1 MERPVPGGLRGE
13 KEEEEEE
20 RVLVS
25 EHSWR
30 PCPTAR
36 RRVQGCLEWV
46 KRQLF
51 RVGED
56 WYFLFILGVLMA
68 TISFTMDI
76 IIARLHAGKTWRG
89 FHRRLGA
96 PRGFGGYL
104 SGGAA
109 PLPTPLLQP
118 TCGCTERSETSGC
131 SSTSR
136 GPCTPWHWLPS
147 PPASPRASPR
157 TPEVSQLHPDLPGS
171 LKCPLGDGEPLKFEF
186 WFPHPRL
193 ALGSGIS
200 ELKTILMGVVLE
212 DYLAIKNFGA
222 KVVGLTCTLT
232 CGSTLFLGK
241 VGPYVHLSAMA
252 AAYLGKMRTT
262 VTREYENKFK
272 QHEMLVAAQAV
283 GVATVFGAP
292 ISGVLF
298 SIEVM
303 SPYFAVRDYWRG
315 FFAATCGAFMFRLLA
330 VFNSEQGKAGQ
341 AGCVPSSPLPSS
353 RGIFGVL
360 TTKPTPS
367 FLFPLPETI
376 AAVFKSNL
384 KIDFPFDLLETFF
397 FLILGIICGIVAC
410 AYLFCQRWLMVAVR
424 KNQLTAKLLATDKPV
439 YTVLVVLLFA
449 SITFPPGLGQFM
461 ASRLTMKEYLTSLFE
476 NRTWGLLTLNASGV
490 AKPGELWQEWD
501 HPSAT
506 IYGTL
511 IFFLLMKFWMLI
523 LATTLPLPA
532 GYFMPIFIYGE
543 SGAGRTGGT
552 VRPGEGG
559 KGFIEP
565 LEWGYWK
572 CIQPWRGI
580 HRVWGYRGGIQFQEG
595 CRKVVTSTSTI
606 FWGTSWDLPTFPP
619 PPNLGAAIGRLVG
632 EVVALLFPRGLYSEG
647 PPRPI
652 IPAGYALA
660 GAAAF
665 SGSVTHAVST
675 SLLVCEATGHMGH
688 VLPTVLA
695 VLVANAITQKNQPSF
710 YDAPII
716 VKKLP
721 YLPPIRSR
729 HIASYRVVV
738 EEFMER
744 QVVALAK
751 GDGFQEVLAA
761 LDASTDAEYPVVE
774 SIGSPTL
781 VGTVSRSQLVTFL
794 QSHEHPQALQGE
806 KLAIMGTLGDDCTIE
821 PIMLQFSPWTS
832 LHQAYHLFQLLKLQ
846 RVFVTRSGE
855 LVGAVSRAELRR
867 AIEDVANPK

>member
-1 MERPVPGGLRGE
+1 E
-13 KEEEEEE
+13 KEEE

-36 RRVQGCLEWV
+36 RRLRGCLEWV

-56 WYFLFILGVLMA
+56 WYFLFVLGVLMA
-68 TISFTMDI
+68 TISFTMDVVV
-76 IIARLHAGKTWRG
+76 ARLYAAHTWLYREIG
-89 FHRRLGA
+89 DIAVLK
-96 PRGFGGYL
+96 YL
-104 SGGAA
+104 SWTLFPTALAA
-109 PLPTPLLQP
+109 FSTGFSQSITPH
-118 TCGCTERSETSGC
+118 SG
-131 SSTSR
+131 
-136 GPCTPWHWLPS
+136 
-147 PPASPRASPR
+147 
-157 TPEVSQLHPDLPGS
+157 
-171 LKCPLGDGEPLKFEF
+171 
-186 WFPHPRL
+186 
-193 ALGSGIS
+193 GSGIP

-212 DYLAIKNFGA
+212 DYLAIQNFGA
-222 KVVGLTCTLT
+222 KVVGLTCTLV

-241 VGPYVHLSAMA
+241 VGPYVHISAMA

-303 SPYFAVRDYWRG
+303 SPHFAVRDYWRG

-330 VFNSEQGKAGQ
+330 VFNSEQGKAAQ
-341 AGCVPSSPLPSS
+341 AGQ
-353 RGIFGVL
+353 
-360 TTKPTPS
+360 
-367 FLFPLPETI
+367 TI
-376 AAVFKSNL
+376 AAVFKSDL

-397 FLILGIICGIVAC
+397 FVILGTICGTVAC
-410 AYLFCQRWLMVAVR
+410 AYLFCQRWMMVAVK
-424 KNQLTAKLLATDKPV
+424 KNWLTAKLLATDKPV
-439 YTVLVVLLFA
+439 YTVLVVLLLA

-461 ASRLTMKEYLTSLFE
+461 ASRLTMKEYLTSLFD
-476 NRTWGLLTLNASGV
+476 NRTWSTLAPNASGM
-490 AKPGELWQEWD
+490 AKPGGLWQEWD

-511 IFFLLMKFWMLI
+511 TFFLLMKFWMLI

-532 GYFMPIFIYGE
+532 GYFMPIFIYG
-543 SGAGRTGGT
+543 
-552 VRPGEGG
+552 
-559 KGFIEP
+559 
-565 LEWGYWK
+565 
-572 CIQPWRGI
+572 
-580 HRVWGYRGGIQFQEG
+580 
-595 CRKVVTSTSTI
+595 
-606 FWGTSWDLPTFPP
+606 
-619 PPNLGAAIGRLVG
+619 AAIGRLLG
-632 EVVALLFPRGLYSEG
+632 EVVALLFPRGLHSEG

-675 SLLVCEATGHMGH
+675 ALLVCEATGHLGH

-710 YDAPII
+710 YDAGII

-729 HIASYRVVV
+729 HMASYRVMV

-744 QVVALAK
+744 RVVALAK
-751 GDGFQEVLAA
+751 GDGFQEVLVA
-761 LDASTDAEYPVVE
+761 LDASADTEYPVVE
-774 SIGSPTL
+774 STGSPML

-794 QSHEHPQALQGE
+794 QSHEHPQAPQGE
-806 KLAIMGTLGDDCTIE
+806 KLATAGTLGDDCAIE

-855 LVGAVSRAELRR
+855 LVGAVSRAEVR
-867 AIEDVANPK
+867 

>member
-13 KEEEEEE
+13 KEEEEEEEVE

-36 RRVQGCLEWV
+36 RRVRGCLQWV

-76 IIARLHAGKTWRG
+76 IVSRLHLAHMWLYREIGDIGVLK
-89 FHRRLGA
+89 
-96 PRGFGGYL
+96 YL
-104 SGGAA
+104 SWTLYPMALAA
-109 PLPTPLLQP
+109 FSTGFSQSITPH
-118 TCGCTERSETSGC
+118 SG
-131 SSTSR
+131 
-136 GPCTPWHWLPS
+136 
-147 PPASPRASPR
+147 
-157 TPEVSQLHPDLPGS
+157 
-171 LKCPLGDGEPLKFEF
+171 
-186 WFPHPRL
+186 
-193 ALGSGIS
+193 GSGIP

-212 DYLAIKNFGA
+212 DYLAIQNFGA

-303 SPYFAVRDYWRG
+303 SPHFAVRDYWRG

-330 VFNSEQGKAGQ
+330 VFNSEQGKAGR
-341 AGCVPSSPLPSS
+341 AAHAPSSSLPSPG
-353 RGIFGVL
+353 GIFGVL
-360 TTKPTPS
+360 TPKPTPS
-367 FLFPLPETI
+367 FLSPFPETI
-376 AAVFKSNL
+376 AAVFKSDL

-397 FLILGIICGIVAC
+397 FLILGIVCGIVAC
-410 AYLFCQRWLMVAVR
+410 AYLFCQRWMMVAVK
-424 KNQLTAKLLATDKPV
+424 KNRLTAKLLATDKPV
-439 YTVLVVLLFA
+439 YTVLVVLLLA
-449 SITFPPGLGQFM
+449 SVTFPPGLGQFM
-461 ASRLTMKEYLTSLFE
+461 ASRLTMKEHLISLFD
-476 NRTWGLLTLNASGV
+476 NRTWSLLAPNASGV
-490 AKPGELWQEWD
+490 AKPGGLWQEWD

-511 IFFLLMKFWMLI
+511 TFFLLMKFWMLI

-532 GYFMPIFIYGE
+532 GYFMPIFIYG
-543 SGAGRTGGT
+543 
-552 VRPGEGG
+552 
-559 KGFIEP
+559 
-565 LEWGYWK
+565 
-572 CIQPWRGI
+572 
-580 HRVWGYRGGIQFQEG
+580 
-595 CRKVVTSTSTI
+595 
-606 FWGTSWDLPTFPP
+606 
-619 PPNLGAAIGRLVG
+619 AAIGRLMG
-632 EVVALLFPRGLYSEG
+632 EAVALLFPQGLHSEG

-665 SGSVTHAVST
+665 AGSVTHAVST
-675 SLLVCEATGHMGH
+675 ALLVCEATGHLGH

-695 VLVANAITQKNQPSF
+695 VLVANAISQKNQPSF
-710 YDAPII
+710 YDAGII

-729 HIASYRVVV
+729 HIA
-738 EEFMER
+738 
-744 QVVALAK
+744 
-751 GDGFQEVLAA
+751 
-761 LDASTDAEYPVVE
+761 
-774 SIGSPTL
+774 
-781 VGTVSRSQLVTFL
+781 
-794 QSHEHPQALQGE
+794 
-806 KLAIMGTLGDDCTIE
+806 
-821 PIMLQFSPWTS
+821 
-832 LHQAYHLFQLLKLQ
+832 
-846 RVFVTRSGE
+846 
-855 LVGAVSRAELRR
+855 
-867 AIEDVANPK
+867 

>member
-1 MERPVPGGLRGE
+1 MERPLPGGARGE
-13 KEEEEEE
+13 KEEKEEE

-36 RRVQGCLEWV
+36 RRLRGCLEWV

-76 IIARLHAGKTWRG
+76 IVARLYAAHTWLYREIG
-89 FHRRLGA
+89 DIGVLK
-96 PRGFGGYL
+96 YL
-104 SGGAA
+104 SWTLYPTALAA
-109 PLPTPLLQP
+109 FSTGFSQSITPH
-118 TCGCTERSETSGC
+118 SG
-131 SSTSR
+131 
-136 GPCTPWHWLPS
+136 
-147 PPASPRASPR
+147 
-157 TPEVSQLHPDLPGS
+157 
-171 LKCPLGDGEPLKFEF
+171 
-186 WFPHPRL
+186 
-193 ALGSGIS
+193 GSGIP

-212 DYLAIKNFGA
+212 DYLAIQNFGA
-222 KVVGLTCTLT
+222 KVVGLTCTLV

-303 SPYFAVRDYWRG
+303 SPHFAVRDYWRG

-330 VFNSEQGKAGQ
+330 VFNSEQ
-341 AGCVPSSPLPSS
+341 
-353 RGIFGVL
+353 
-360 TTKPTPS
+360 
-367 FLFPLPETI
+367 ETI
-376 AAVFKSNL
+376 AAVFKSDL
-384 KIDFPFDLLETFF
+384 QIDFPFDLLETFF
-397 FLILGIICGIVAC
+397 FVILGTICGIMAC
-410 AYLFCQRWLMVAVR
+410 AYLFCQRWTMVAVK
-424 KNQLTAKLLATDKPV
+424 KNWLTAKLLATDKPV
-439 YTVLVVLLFA
+439 YTVLVVLLLA

-461 ASRLTMKEYLTSLFE
+461 ASRLTMKEYLTSLFD
-476 NRTWGLLTLNASGV
+476 NRTWGTLAPNASGM
-490 AKPGELWQEWD
+490 AKPGGLWQEWD

-511 IFFLLMKFWMLI
+511 TFFLLMKFWMLI

-532 GYFMPIFIYGE
+532 GYFMPIFIYG
-543 SGAGRTGGT
+543 
-552 VRPGEGG
+552 
-559 KGFIEP
+559 
-565 LEWGYWK
+565 
-572 CIQPWRGI
+572 
-580 HRVWGYRGGIQFQEG
+580 
-595 CRKVVTSTSTI
+595 
-606 FWGTSWDLPTFPP
+606 
-619 PPNLGAAIGRLVG
+619 AAIGRLMG
-632 EVVALLFPRGLYSEG
+632 EVVALLFPRGLHSEG

-665 SGSVTHAVST
+665 AGSVTHAVST
-675 SLLVCEATGHMGH
+675 ALLVCEATGHLGH

-695 VLVANAITQKNQPSF
+695 VLVANAISQKNQPSF
-710 YDAPII
+710 YDAGII

-751 GDGFQEVLAA
+751 GDGFQEVLVA
-761 LDASTDAEYPVVE
+761 LDASADTEYPVVE
-774 SIGSPTL
+774 STGSPTL

-794 QSHEHPQALQGE
+794 QSHEHPQAPQGE
-806 KLAIMGTLGDDCTIE
+806 KLATVGTLGDDCAIE

-867 AIEDVANPK
+867 AIEELANPK

>member
-1 MERPVPGGLRGE
+1 QGVKE
-13 KEEEEEE
+13 EEEEEE

-30 PCPTAR
+30 PCPSTR
-36 RRVQGCLEWV
+36 RRVRGEAPTQKGRFWGQGFFGGQHPVYPLAGCLEWL
-46 KRQLF
+46 KQQLF

-68 TISFTMDI
+68 TISFTMDMLVTRFYAAHMWLYREI
-76 IIARLHAGKTWRG
+76 GDIGVLK
-89 FHRRLGA
+89 
-96 PRGFGGYL
+96 YL
-104 SGGAA
+104 SWTLYPMALAA
-109 PLPTPLLQP
+109 FSTGFSQSITPH
-118 TCGCTERSETSGC
+118 SG
-131 SSTSR
+131 
-136 GPCTPWHWLPS
+136 
-147 PPASPRASPR
+147 
-157 TPEVSQLHPDLPGS
+157 
-171 LKCPLGDGEPLKFEF
+171 
-186 WFPHPRL
+186 
-193 ALGSGIS
+193 GSGIP

-212 DYLAIKNFGA
+212 DYLAIQNFGA

-232 CGSTLFLGK
+232 CGSTVFLGK

-292 ISGVLF
+292 ISGEDPPNPTRASLNLALIPFPIFPGVLF

-303 SPYFAVRDYWRG
+303 SPHFAVRDYWRG

-341 AGCVPSSPLPSS
+341 GRAGRMCPLFPFTLPPGHFSP
-353 RGIFGVL
+353 
-360 TTKPTPS
+360 KPTPL
-367 FLFPLPETI
+367 FLSPLLETI
-376 AAVFKSNL
+376 TAIFKSDL

-397 FLILGIICGIVAC
+397 FLILGYGGSVLGGCVCSACALPVPYLPSPHRIICGIVAC
-410 AYLFCQRWLMVAVR
+410 AYLFCQRWMMVAVKENR
-424 KNQLTAKLLATDKPV
+424 LTAKLLATDKPV
-439 YTVLVVLLFA
+439 YTVLVVLLLA

-461 ASRLTMKEYLTSLFE
+461 ASRLTMKEYLTSFFD
-476 NRTWGLLTLNASGV
+476 NRTWGLLASNASGV
-490 AKPGELWQEWD
+490 AEPGGLWQEWD

-511 IFFLLMKFWMLI
+511 TFFLLMKFWMLI

-532 GYFMPIFIYGE
+532 GYFMPIFIYG
-543 SGAGRTGGT
+543 
-552 VRPGEGG
+552 
-559 KGFIEP
+559 
-565 LEWGYWK
+565 
-572 CIQPWRGI
+572 
-580 HRVWGYRGGIQFQEG
+580 
-595 CRKVVTSTSTI
+595 
-606 FWGTSWDLPTFPP
+606 
-619 PPNLGAAIGRLVG
+619 AAIGRLMG

-665 SGSVTHAVST
+665 SGSVTHSVST
-675 SLLVCEATGHMGH
+675 ALLVCEATGHLGH
-688 VLPTVLA
+688 ILPTVLA

-710 YDAPII
+710 YDAGII

-751 GDGFQEVLAA
+751 GDGFQEVLVA
-761 LDASTDAEYPVVE
+761 LDASADAEYPVVE

-794 QSHEHPQALQGE
+794 QSHEHPQAPQGE
-806 KLAIMGTLGDDCTIE
+806 KVNRLATVGTLGDDCTIE

-832 LHQAYHLFQLLKLQ
+832 LHQAYHLFQMLKLQ

-855 LVGAVSRAELRR
+855 LVGAVSRAEVRGEKGGRR
-867 AIEDVANPK
+867 G

>member
-1 MERPVPGGLRGE
+1 MYVGIGSWEWRRGGGNPAHSGPSGSVGFVKVVFNELVCKLSRAAEAEAGGRVRGAKKKGGAVPRNVPGMERPVPGGLRGE
-13 KEEEEEE
+13 KEEEEEEE

-36 RRVQGCLEWV
+36 RRVRGCLEWV

-68 TISFTMDI
+68 TISFAMDI
-76 IIARLHAGKTWRG
+76 IIIRLHAAHMWLYREIGDIGVLK
-89 FHRRLGA
+89 
-96 PRGFGGYL
+96 YL
-104 SGGAA
+104 SWTMFPMALAA
-109 PLPTPLLQP
+109 FSTGFSQSITPH
-118 TCGCTERSETSGC
+118 S
-131 SSTSR
+131 
-136 GPCTPWHWLPS
+136 
-147 PPASPRASPR
+147 A
-157 TPEVSQLHPDLPGS
+157 
-171 LKCPLGDGEPLKFEF
+171 
-186 WFPHPRL
+186 
-193 ALGSGIS
+193 GSGIA

-212 DYLAIKNFGA
+212 DYLAIQNFGA

-252 AAYLGKMRTT
+252 AAYLGKLRTT

-303 SPYFAVRDYWRG
+303 SSHFAVRDYWRG
-315 FFAATCGAFMFRLLA
+315 FFAAACGAFMFRLLA
-330 VFNSEQGKAGQ
+330 VFNSEQ
-341 AGCVPSSPLPSS
+341 
-353 RGIFGVL
+353 
-360 TTKPTPS
+360 
-367 FLFPLPETI
+367 ETI
-376 AAVFKSNL
+376 AAVFKSDL

-397 FLILGIICGIVAC
+397 FLVLG
-410 AYLFCQRWLMVAVR
+410 
-424 KNQLTAKLLATDKPV
+424 KPV

-461 ASRLTMKEYLTSLFE
+461 ASRLTMKGYLTSLFD
-476 NRTWGLLTLNASGV
+476 NRTWGLLALNASEV
-490 AKPGELWQEWD
+490 AKPGELWQEWN

-532 GYFMPIFIYGE
+532 GYFMPIFIYG
-543 SGAGRTGGT
+543 
-552 VRPGEGG
+552 
-559 KGFIEP
+559 
-565 LEWGYWK
+565 
-572 CIQPWRGI
+572 
-580 HRVWGYRGGIQFQEG
+580 
-595 CRKVVTSTSTI
+595 
-606 FWGTSWDLPTFPP
+606 
-619 PPNLGAAIGRLVG
+619 AAIGRLIG
-632 EVVALLFPRGLYSEG
+632 EAVALLFPRGLYSEG

-675 SLLVCEATGHMGH
+675 SLLVCEATGHLGH

-744 QVVALAK
+744 RVVALAK
-751 GDGFQEVLAA
+751 GDGFQEVLVA
-761 LDASTDAEYPVVE
+761 LDASADAEYPVVE
-774 SIGSPTL
+774 STGSPTL

-794 QSHEHPQALQGE
+794 QSHEHPQAPQGE
-806 KLAIMGTLGDDCTIE
+806 KLAIVGTLGDDCTIE

-867 AIEDVANPK
+867 AIEDLANPK

>member
-1 MERPVPGGLRGE
+1 E
-13 KEEEEEE
+13 KEEEEVEVE

-36 RRVQGCLEWV
+36 RRVRGCLEWV

-76 IIARLHAGKTWRG
+76 IVTRLHSAHMWLYREIGDIEVLK
-89 FHRRLGA
+89 
-96 PRGFGGYL
+96 YL
-104 SGGAA
+104 SWTLYPTALAA
-109 PLPTPLLQP
+109 FSTGFSQSITPH
-118 TCGCTERSETSGC
+118 SG
-131 SSTSR
+131 
-136 GPCTPWHWLPS
+136 
-147 PPASPRASPR
+147 
-157 TPEVSQLHPDLPGS
+157 
-171 LKCPLGDGEPLKFEF
+171 
-186 WFPHPRL
+186 
-193 ALGSGIS
+193 GSGIP

-212 DYLAIKNFGA
+212 DYLAIQNFGA

-303 SPYFAVRDYWRG
+303 SPHFAVRDYWRG

-330 VFNSEQGKAGQ
+330 VFNSEQGKAGW
-341 AGCVPSSPLPSS
+341 AGCALSSPLPSP

-360 TTKPTPS
+360 TPKPTPS
-367 FLFPLPETI
+367 FLSPLPETI
-376 AAVFKSNL
+376 AALFKSDL

-410 AYLFCQRWLMVAVR
+410 AYLFCQRWMMVAVK
-424 KNQLTAKLLATDKPV
+424 KNWLTAKLLATDKPV
-439 YTVLVVLLFA
+439 YTVLVVLLLA
-449 SITFPPGLGQFM
+449 SVTFPPGLGQFM
-461 ASRLTMKEYLTSLFE
+461 ASRLTMKEHLISLFD
-476 NRTWGLLTLNASGV
+476 NRTWGLLAPNASGM
-490 AKPGELWQEWD
+490 AKPGGLWQEWD

-511 IFFLLMKFWMLI
+511 TFFLLMKFWMLI

-532 GYFMPIFIYGE
+532 GYFMPIFIYG
-543 SGAGRTGGT
+543 
-552 VRPGEGG
+552 
-559 KGFIEP
+559 
-565 LEWGYWK
+565 
-572 CIQPWRGI
+572 
-580 HRVWGYRGGIQFQEG
+580 
-595 CRKVVTSTSTI
+595 
-606 FWGTSWDLPTFPP
+606 
-619 PPNLGAAIGRLVG
+619 AAIGRLIG
-632 EVVALLFPRGLYSEG
+632 EVVALLFPQGLHSEG

-675 SLLVCEATGHMGH
+675 ALLVCEATGHLGH
-688 VLPTVLA
+688 ILPTVLA

-710 YDAPII
+710 YDAGII

-729 HIASYRVVV
+729 HIASYRVMV

-744 QVVALAK
+744 RVVALAK
-751 GDGFQEVLAA
+751 GDGFQEVLVA
-761 LDASTDAEYPVVE
+761 LDASADAEYPVVE
-774 SIGSPTL
+774 STGSPTL
-781 VGTVSRSQLVTFL
+781 LGTISRSQLVTFL
-794 QSHEHPQALQGE
+794 QSHEHPQAPQGE
-806 KLAIMGTLGDDCTIE
+806 KVNRLATVGTLGDDCTIE

-832 LHQAYHLFQLLKLQ
+832 LHQAYHLFQLLKLH

-855 LVGAVSRAELRR
+855 LVGAVSRAEVRG
-867 AIEDVANPK
+867 EGANGGAKG

>member
-76 IIARLHAGKTWRG
+76 IIARLHAAHMWLYGEIGDIGVLK
-89 FHRRLGA
+89 
-96 PRGFGGYL
+96 YL
-104 SGGAA
+104 SWTMYPMALAA
-109 PLPTPLLQP
+109 FSTGFSQSITPH
-118 TCGCTERSETSGC
+118 SG
-131 SSTSR
+131 
-136 GPCTPWHWLPS
+136 
-147 PPASPRASPR
+147 
-157 TPEVSQLHPDLPGS
+157 
-171 LKCPLGDGEPLKFEF
+171 
-186 WFPHPRL
+186 
-193 ALGSGIS
+193 GSGIS

-330 VFNSEQGKAGQ
+330 VFNSEQ
-341 AGCVPSSPLPSS
+341 
-353 RGIFGVL
+353 
-360 TTKPTPS
+360 
-367 FLFPLPETI
+367 ETI

-532 GYFMPIFIYGE
+532 GYFMPIFIY
-543 SGAGRTGGT
+543 
-552 VRPGEGG
+552 
-559 KGFIEP
+559 
-565 LEWGYWK
+565 
-572 CIQPWRGI
+572 
-580 HRVWGYRGGIQFQEG
+580 
-595 CRKVVTSTSTI
+595 
-606 FWGTSWDLPTFPP
+606 
-619 PPNLGAAIGRLVG
+619 GAAIGRLVG

>member
-1 MERPVPGGLRGE
+1 E
-13 KEEEEEE
+13 KEEEEEEEVE

-36 RRVQGCLEWV
+36 RRVRGETPTQKGGFWGRGFWGGQHPVFPLTGCLQWV

-76 IIARLHAGKTWRG
+76 IVSRLHLAHMWLYREIGDIGVLK
-89 FHRRLGA
+89 
-96 PRGFGGYL
+96 YL
-104 SGGAA
+104 SWTLYPMALAA
-109 PLPTPLLQP
+109 FSTGFSQSITPH
-118 TCGCTERSETSGC
+118 SG
-131 SSTSR
+131 
-136 GPCTPWHWLPS
+136 
-147 PPASPRASPR
+147 
-157 TPEVSQLHPDLPGS
+157 
-171 LKCPLGDGEPLKFEF
+171 
-186 WFPHPRL
+186 
-193 ALGSGIS
+193 GSGIP

-212 DYLAIKNFGA
+212 DYLAIQNFGA

-303 SPYFAVRDYWRG
+303 SPHFAVRDYWRG

-330 VFNSEQGKAGQ
+330 VFNSEQGKAGR
-341 AGCVPSSPLPSS
+341 AARAPSSSLPSPG
-353 RGIFGVL
+353 GIFGVL
-360 TTKPTPS
+360 TLKPTPS
-367 FLFPLPETI
+367 FLSPFPETI
-376 AAVFKSNL
+376 AAVFKSDL

-397 FLILGIICGIVAC
+397 FLILGIVCGIVAC
-410 AYLFCQRWLMVAVR
+410 AYLFCQRWMMVAVK
-424 KNQLTAKLLATDKPV
+424 KNRLTAKLLATDKPV
-439 YTVLVVLLFA
+439 YTVLVVLLLA
-449 SITFPPGLGQFM
+449 SVTFPPGLGQFM
-461 ASRLTMKEYLTSLFE
+461 ASRLTMKEHLISLFD
-476 NRTWGLLTLNASGV
+476 NRTWSLLAPNASRV
-490 AKPGELWQEWD
+490 AKPGGLWQEWD

-511 IFFLLMKFWMLI
+511 TFFLLMKFWMLI

-532 GYFMPIFIYGE
+532 GYFMPIFIE
-543 SGAGRTGGT
+543 
-552 VRPGEGG
+552 
-559 KGFIEP
+559 
-565 LEWGYWK
+565 
-572 CIQPWRGI
+572 
-580 HRVWGYRGGIQFQEG
+580 
-595 CRKVVTSTSTI
+595 
-606 FWGTSWDLPTFPP
+606 
-619 PPNLGAAIGRLVG
+619 AIGRLMG
-632 EVVALLFPRGLYSEG
+632 EAVALLFPQGLHSEG

-660 GAAAF
+660 GESGGGGPPRAGAHPHPSPDPPLPLPGAAAF
-665 SGSVTHAVST
+665 AGSVTHAVST
-675 SLLVCEATGHMGH
+675 ALLVCEATGHLGH

-695 VLVANAITQKNQPSF
+695 VLVANAISQKNQPSF
-710 YDAPII
+710 YDAGII

-729 HIASYRVVV
+729 HIASYRVTV

-744 QVVALAK
+744 GVVALAK
-751 GDGFQEVLAA
+751 GDGFQEVLVA
-761 LDASTDAEYPVVE
+761 LDASADAEYPVVE
-774 SIGSPTL
+774 STGSPAL

-794 QSHEHPQALQGE
+794 QSHEHPQAPQGE
-806 KLAIMGTLGDDCTIE
+806 KLAAVGTLGDDCTIE

-855 LVGAVSRAELRR
+855 LVGAVSRAEVRR
-867 AIEDVANPK
+867 EKGRMGAKK

>member
-1 MERPVPGGLRGE
+1 MERPVPGGLRGMKE
-13 KEEEEEE
+13 EEEEEE

-36 RRVQGCLEWV
+36 RRVRGCLEWV
-46 KRQLF
+46 RRQLF

-68 TISFTMDI
+68 TISFAMDI
-76 IIARLHAGKTWRG
+76 VTTRIHAAHTWLYREIG
-89 FHRRLGA
+89 DIGVLK
-96 PRGFGGYL
+96 YL
-104 SGGAA
+104 SWTLFPTALAA
-109 PLPTPLLQP
+109 FSTGFSQSITPH
-118 TCGCTERSETSGC
+118 SG
-131 SSTSR
+131 
-136 GPCTPWHWLPS
+136 
-147 PPASPRASPR
+147 
-157 TPEVSQLHPDLPGS
+157 
-171 LKCPLGDGEPLKFEF
+171 
-186 WFPHPRL
+186 
-193 ALGSGIS
+193 GSGIP

-212 DYLAIKNFGA
+212 DYLAIQNFGA

-232 CGSTLFLGK
+232 CGSTVFLGK

-303 SPYFAVRDYWRG
+303 SPHFAVRDYWRG
-315 FFAATCGAFMFRLLA
+315 FFAASCGAFMFRLLA
-330 VFNSEQGKAGQ
+330 VFNSEQ
-341 AGCVPSSPLPSS
+341 
-353 RGIFGVL
+353 
-360 TTKPTPS
+360 
-367 FLFPLPETI
+367 ETI
-376 AAVFKSNL
+376 AAVFKSDL

-397 FLILGIICGIVAC
+397 FLILG
-410 AYLFCQRWLMVAVR
+410 
-424 KNQLTAKLLATDKPV
+424 KPV
-439 YTVLVVLLFA
+439 YTVLAVLLLA

-461 ASRLTMKEYLTSLFE
+461 ASRLTMKEHLISLFD
-476 NRTWGLLTLNASGV
+476 NRTWGLLATNASGV
-490 AKPGELWQEWD
+490 AKPGGLWQEWD

-511 IFFLLMKFWMLI
+511 AFFLLMKFWMLI

-532 GYFMPIFIYGE
+532 GYFMPIFIYG
-543 SGAGRTGGT
+543 
-552 VRPGEGG
+552 
-559 KGFIEP
+559 
-565 LEWGYWK
+565 
-572 CIQPWRGI
+572 
-580 HRVWGYRGGIQFQEG
+580 
-595 CRKVVTSTSTI
+595 
-606 FWGTSWDLPTFPP
+606 
-619 PPNLGAAIGRLVG
+619 AAIGRLMG
-632 EVVALLFPRGLYSEG
+632 EVVALLFPRGLHSEG

-652 IPAGYALA
+652 LPAGYALA

-665 SGSVTHAVST
+665 AGSVTHAVST
-675 SLLVCEATGHMGH
+675 ALLVCEATGHLGH
-688 VLPTVLA
+688 LLPTVLA
-695 VLVANAITQKNQPSF
+695 VLVANAISQKNQPSF
-710 YDAPII
+710 YDAGII

-729 HIASYRVVV
+729 HMASYRVTV

-751 GDGFQEVLAA
+751 GDGFQEVLVA
-761 LDASTDAEYPVVE
+761 LDASADAEYPVVE
-774 SIGSPTL
+774 STGSPTL

-794 QSHEHPQALQGE
+794 QSHEHPQAPQGE
-806 KLAIMGTLGDDCTIE
+806 KLATVGTLGDDCTIE

-832 LHQAYHLFQLLKLQ
+832 LHQVWGGEMCPGNPPGLCHTEGTLCRWLCPHVSLLSPSQAYHLFQLLKLQ

-867 AIEDVANPK
+867 AIEDLANPK

>member
-1 MERPVPGGLRGE
+1 MERALPGGARGE
-13 KEEEEEE
+13 KEEKEEE

-36 RRVQGCLEWV
+36 RRLRGCLEWV

-76 IIARLHAGKTWRG
+76 IVARLYAAHTWLYREIG
-89 FHRRLGA
+89 DIGVLK
-96 PRGFGGYL
+96 YL
-104 SGGAA
+104 SWTLYPTALAA
-109 PLPTPLLQP
+109 FSTGFSQSITPH
-118 TCGCTERSETSGC
+118 SG
-131 SSTSR
+131 
-136 GPCTPWHWLPS
+136 
-147 PPASPRASPR
+147 
-157 TPEVSQLHPDLPGS
+157 
-171 LKCPLGDGEPLKFEF
+171 
-186 WFPHPRL
+186 
-193 ALGSGIS
+193 GSGIP

-212 DYLAIKNFGA
+212 DYLAIQNFGA
-222 KVVGLTCTLT
+222 KVVGLTCTLV

-303 SPYFAVRDYWRG
+303 SSHFAVRDYWRG

-330 VFNSEQGKAGQ
+330 VFNSEQ
-341 AGCVPSSPLPSS
+341 
-353 RGIFGVL
+353 
-360 TTKPTPS
+360 
-367 FLFPLPETI
+367 ETI
-376 AAVFKSNL
+376 AAVFKSDL
-384 KIDFPFDLLETFF
+384 QLDFPFDLLETFF
-397 FLILGIICGIVAC
+397 FVILGTICGIVAC
-410 AYLFCQRWLMVAVR
+410 AYLFCQRWTMVAVK
-424 KNQLTAKLLATDKPV
+424 KNWLTAKLLATDKPV
-439 YTVLVVLLFA
+439 YTVLVVLLLA

-461 ASRLTMKEYLTSLFE
+461 ASRLTMKEYLTSLFD
-476 NRTWGLLTLNASGV
+476 NRTWGALAPNASGM
-490 AKPGELWQEWD
+490 AKPGGLWQEWD

-511 IFFLLMKFWMLI
+511 TFFLLMKFWMLI

-532 GYFMPIFIYGE
+532 GYFMPIFIYG
-543 SGAGRTGGT
+543 
-552 VRPGEGG
+552 
-559 KGFIEP
+559 
-565 LEWGYWK
+565 
-572 CIQPWRGI
+572 
-580 HRVWGYRGGIQFQEG
+580 
-595 CRKVVTSTSTI
+595 
-606 FWGTSWDLPTFPP
+606 
-619 PPNLGAAIGRLVG
+619 AAIGRLMG
-632 EVVALLFPRGLYSEG
+632 EVVALLFPRGLHSEG
-647 PPRPI
+647 
-652 IPAGYALA
+652 L
-660 GAAAF
+660 
-665 SGSVTHAVST
+665 ST
-675 SLLVCEATGHMGH
+675 ALLVCEATGHLGH
-688 VLPTVLA
+688 ILPTVLA
-695 VLVANAITQKNQPSF
+695 VLVGNRHSQKNQPSF
-710 YDAPII
+710 YDAGII

-729 HIASYRVVV
+729 HIASYRVAV

-751 GDGFQEVLAA
+751 GDGFQEVLVA
-761 LDASTDAEYPVVE
+761 LDASADTEYPVVE
-774 SIGSPTL
+774 SRGSPTL

-794 QSHEHPQALQGE
+794 QSHKHPQAPQGE
-806 KLAIMGTLGDDCTIE
+806 KLTTVGTLGDDCAIE

-867 AIEDVANPK
+867 AIEELANPK